1 MRLGLSYWRYTT
13 ALLLLVGLAAC
24 SGGRDS
30 GPAHP
35 PAPPSLYSRLG
46 GEPALRGAI
55 DDFMTNAAADPRIAR
70 RFRTIDQ
77 THFKAALAEQL
88 CVSTGGPCHYTG
100 RPMKDVHAGMG
111 ISNAEFNAMTQ
122 DLRHAMA
129 NRGVSVDLQVEVAA
143 ALEPMRDDIV
153 SPVPPAESVVISQMV
168 KRPAAKTTAKTTVAK
183 KTTAKYAVA
192 PTAKKKAPVAKKPVA
207 KKPAP
212 KKPASSDTGG

>member
-1 MRLGLSYWRYTT
+1 MYPDPDLKAKR
-13 ALLLLVGLAAC
+13 
-24 SGGRDS
+24 
-30 GPAHP
+30 
-35 PAPPSLYSRLG
+35 
-46 GEPALRGAI
+46 
-55 DDFMTNAAADPRIAR
+55 MT
-70 RFRTIDQ
+70 
-77 THFKAALAEQL
+77 
-88 CVSTGGPCHYTG
+88 
-100 RPMKDVHAGMG
+100 
-111 ISNAEFNAMTQ
+111 NAEFNAMTQ